1 MEKTIINSE
10 MKTMWTG
17 LTSSQRVGFFMKRGI
32 HKGTPSSIVNS
43 LSDKNLFPIM
53 KVSGIITSSFND
65 QPALV
70 WPLHFT
76 VKLYLGL
83 NRNIIINKE
92 PKSKTT
98 QLFIDYEK
106 QVSSWNDL
114 KRNCKGSALSQKE
127 NGQGQRYTQ
136 FSQVWP
142 HLAAWPRKKNRLQN
156 LKDLSLNLTSL

>member
-1 MEKTIINSE
+1 
-10 MKTMWTG
+10 
-17 LTSSQRVGFFMKRGI
+17 
-32 HKGTPSSIVNS
+32 
-43 LSDKNLFPIM
+43 M

-70 WPLHFT
+70 WPPHFT

-114 KRNCKGSALSQKE
+114 KINCKGSALSQKE

-136 FSQVWP
+136 FSQV
-142 HLAAWPRKKNRLQN
+142 
-156 LKDLSLNLTSL
+156 